1 MKTLTNLVKGNLKS
15 SKAKSVLIC
24 ITIMLTTT
32 LLTSVGI
39 ICNNW
44 LKTNKA
50 ATIEYS
56 GSFEGIYKRVNKDK
70 LDIIKNNAS
79 IDQYGIYK
87 AIGTSQYEDS
97 NLLLHKTHNTI
108 NKILHKKF

>member
-44 LKTNKA
+44 LKTKKA
-50 ATIEYS
+50 AKIEY
-56 GSFEGIYKRVNKDK
+56 
-70 LDIIKNNAS
+70 
-79 IDQYGIYK
+79 
-87 AIGTSQYEDS
+87 
-97 NLLLHKTHNTI
+97 
-108 NKILHKKF
+108 